1 MQSQWTY
8 SHAVISPL
16 QNTFEPLWMRKNL
29 ANWLK
34 NPSILREPQGMK
46 TWEFFL
52 WFQPLSCLPR
62 PGIFFW
68 LLFYFPFLVIQVL
81 NFKLIPVA
89 HQLNFCLA
97 VSLEWATILSVI
109 RAPDISSS
117 SKLEETEPADIIPLS
132 NCSFEVAQ
140 MWLWYPATSIEST
153 NILRTIKYCRTTWH
167 FEREASQL
175 SYLVC

>member
-8 SHAVISPL
+8 SHGVISPL

-109 RAPDISSS
+109 RAQISRHQANWKKPNPQILYLFQTVRLKWLKCDCDIQLLPLKALTSLEQLNIAAPRDILSV
-117 SKLEETEPADIIPLS
+117 KLR
-132 NCSFEVAQ
+132 N
-140 MWLWYPATSIEST
+140 
-153 NILRTIKYCRTTWH
+153 
-167 FEREASQL
+167 
-175 SYLVC
+175 